1 MVTFCTSQCQDGDEV
16 SKVMNEDV
24 RALKDALKN
33 LNTRENSSK
42 RILIGILSKILK
54 ILNLTQI

>member
-16 SKVMNEDV
+16 FKSYEWRCQGN
-24 RALKDALKN
+24 KDALKN
-33 LNTRENSSK
+33 LNTRESSSK